1 MFVIKNNSPADNL
14 SVLHLPENSGVVKME
29 NRSGIRELQIAR
41 GLITLRWASIPIIF
55 GFSLLSL
62 KLLGMSFRIEP
73 IYVLCCLLAVMNV
86 FYTLHFSLLSRQ
98 MMVTHGMNS
107 LKKLMLKVI
116 SSTFSGVR
124 SRGIIGLLQLPAAV
138 PRIFAV
144 LYLMML
150 EAFKDVSFNI
160 FSINNVMHSQVIG
173 DIMVIM
179 LLTRYT
185 GTTESPMMFLSVVP
199 ITVAGAVM
207 GFKTGAVYSLLTI
220 STWSLTSVLVKYQVI
235 PHIKF
240 YPPLYGDLSQ
250 NSGWIISNALVVSAG
265 LGSAA
270 YLAHKLTLVFKERIF
285 FLNDLL
291 YKSNTRAISST
302 MAAEQTSC
310 AWLVADASGRVEKVK
325 VDKSGIFSADLV
337 DKNLM
342 QAFPEL
348 EQYGMAYVIQA
359 VITSGSRRSLE
370 KIKIRSREG
379 TEHIFNARLSSF
391 KDCDNQTRIM
401 AMFEDRTE
409 EIFIKT
415 HLEAIKKELAE
426 LQTSF
431 EKVSLENRE
440 NHRMFEEMQKLANDR
455 AVEIELL
462 SHKIKALKAEES
474 NASNQIA
481 SLMNELA
488 ALKSTNDQL
497 TSELEYK
504 QIILDEIS
512 ELVNVCTELDALTTL
527 IEKKAQELFKLD
539 NTCLHI
545 FKTEDSQNR
554 RNEILD
560 IRTASPRLLDIPRN
574 NPEALNPV
582 LNEGRPVMINA
593 QITPEKSASM
603 EITNGSMHRLTAYIP
618 VRHQGKVLGMMMLEK
633 FGREESSETT
643 INMVSYYLKHASAA
657 IKNAVSFRESQNK
670 NDRMHKSITRLYT
683 QLDSIKAMVFS
694 RPNEEEQPFF
704 KFLCE
709 FAKITQAKD
718 IMMVRFSNDGSSE
731 TCSRVDRSR
740 QLGLNQHE
748 LELAQTIQK
757 NPRHKATLEM
767 AEDETVCAAY
777 PLQHENRLFGV
788 VMLYHASEA
797 SMPDETIIEFC
808 VRLLRDRLALF
819 TLNEEKEIW
828 ETFYHDNLSA

>member
-1 MFVIKNNSPADNL
+1 MN
-14 SVLHLPENSGVVKME
+14 E

-41 GLITLRWASIPIIF
+41 GLITLRWAAIPIIF
-55 GFSLLSL
+55 LFSLFSL
-62 KLLGMSFRIEP
+62 KMLGMSFRIEP
-73 IYVLCCLLAVMNV
+73 IYLLCCLLAVMNI
-86 FYTLHFSLLSRQ
+86 FFTIHFAMLSRH
-98 MMVTHGMNS
+98 MMLTRGMAS
-107 LKKLMLKVI
+107 LKKVLLKVI
-116 SSTFSGVR
+116 SHTFSGIGQ
-124 SRGIIGLLQLPAAV
+124 RGLMGVAQIPVAIL
-138 PRIFAV
+138 RIVSV
-144 LYLMML
+144 LYLMMI
-150 EAFKDVSFNI
+150 ETFKDISFNI
-160 FSINNVMHSQVIG
+160 FSLNNVMHTQVIG
-173 DIMVIM
+173 DLAVIM

-185 GTTESPMMFLSVVP
+185 GTTESPMMFLSIVP

-207 GFKTGAVYSLLTI
+207 GFKTGAAYT
-220 STWSLTSVLVKYQVI
+220 SLTVAVWAFTSLLVKYQLM

-250 NSGWIISNALVVSAG
+250 NSGWITANAFVITAG
-265 LGSAA
+265 LGSAS

-291 YKSNTRAISST
+291 YKSNTRAISSSL
-302 MAAEQTSC
+302 AADQVSS
-310 AWLVADASGRVEKVK
+310 AWLIADASGCIEKVK
-325 VDKSGIFSADLV
+325 VDKNGIFTNDLI

-370 KIKIRSREG
+370 KIKIRAREG
-379 TEHIFNARLSSF
+379 TEHIFNARISSF
-391 KDCDNQTRIM
+391 KDCDGQTRIL

-409 EIFIKT
+409 EVYIKAQ
-415 HLEAIKKELAE
+415 LEILKKELTE
-426 LQTSF
+426 LQTNY

-440 NHRMFEEMQKLANDR
+440 NKQQLEETHKLANDR

-462 SHKIKALKAEES
+462 SHKIKALKAEET
-474 NASNQIA
+474 NANNQIS

-488 ALKSTNDQL
+488 ALKATNDQL
-497 TSELEYK
+497 MSDLEYK
-504 QIILDEIS
+504 QIILEEIS
-512 ELVNVCTELDALTTL
+512 ELVNVCSELDGLTTL
-527 IEKKAQELFKLD
+527 ISHRTKELFKLD

-545 FKTEDSQNR
+545 FQTEDSQNR

-582 LNEGRPVMINA
+582 LNEGRPVMISA
-593 QITPEKSASM
+593 RITPEKSATM
-603 EITNGSMHRLTAYIP
+603 EISNGSMNRLIAYIP

-633 FGREESSETT
+633 FGQEETSEST

-657 IKNAVSFRESQNK
+657 IRNAIAFRDSQSK
-670 NDRMHKSITRLYT
+670 NDRMHKNMTRLYT

-694 RPNEEEQPFF
+694 RPDEEEQPFF

-709 FAKITQAKD
+709 FNRMIQVKD
-718 IMMVRFSNDGSSE
+718 TMLIKFNNDGSIDPFA
-731 TCSRVDRSR
+731 RVDRSR
-740 QLGLNQHE
+740 QLVLEQYEKE
-748 LELAQTIQK
+748 LIQTIQN
-757 NPRHKATLEM
+757 NPRHKVRMELS
-767 AEDETVCAAY
+767 EDESICTAY
-777 PLQHENRLFGV
+777 PLVHESRLFGIV
-788 VMLYHASEA
+788 IVYYSNEIEA
-797 SMPDETIIEFC
+797 PEETITEFC
-808 VRLLRDRLALF
+808 VKLLRDRLALF